1 MSGSVVLVVDPVA
14 QTAERVALA
23 LAGTRFSVRAV
34 RDAVEADA
42 ALDGDPIVAV
52 LSAITLPRGNAYEL
66 ARHVRAKHPEAAV
79 LLVSG
84 GFDVYNAE
92 RAAEAGVVG
101 RLSRPFSVEA
111 VRRHLES
118 ALGPLGAD
126 DDQVPDDQ
134 ILDASSALEPLFEG
148 EPDRPA
154 PSPAPRRAAPAP
166 LPPPEPATPV
176 GDERVSSFLPRDWR
190 LLPPVA
196 VDPEVV
202 GPAMERAI
210 LAILP
215 EVVEAVLNKAIA
227 TSPAFREMVEVAVEE
242 ALREELPAIARRVI
256 RERMAEIER
265 GN

>member
-1 MSGSVVLVVDPVA
+1 MSGSVVLVVDPVS

-23 LAGTRFSVRAV
+23 LAGTRFSVRVV
-34 RDAVEADA
+34 RDAVEAEA

-118 ALGPLGAD
+118 ALGPLTAEE
-126 DDQVPDDQ
+126 DQ
-134 ILDASSALEPLFEG
+134 ILDASSSLEPLLEV

-154 PSPAPRRAAPAP
+154 PPPPPRAAPPAP
-166 LPPPEPATPV
+166 LPPPEPAPPV
-176 GDERVSSFLPRDWR
+176 ADERLATFLPRDWR
-190 LLPPVA
+190 TLPPVA
-196 VDPEVV
+196 VDPAVV

-215 EVVEAVLNKAIA
+215 EVVEAVLNKAIG

-242 ALREELPAIARRVI
+242 ALREELPSIARRVI

-265 GN
+265 GH

>member
-23 LAGTRFSVRAV
+23 LAGTRFSVRVV
-34 RDAVEADA
+34 RDAVEAEA

-66 ARHVRAKHPEAAV
+66 AKHVRAKHPEAAV

-118 ALGPLGAD
+118 ALGPLGAE
-126 DDQVPDDQ
+126 DDQ
-134 ILDASSALEPLFEG
+134 ILDASASLEPLPEV

-154 PSPAPRRAAPAP
+154 PPPRVASPAP
-166 LPPPEPATPV
+166 LPPPEPAPPIA
-176 GDERVSSFLPRDWR
+176 DERIASFLPRDWR
-190 LLPPVA
+190 VLPPVA
-196 VDPEVV
+196 VDPAVV

-242 ALREELPAIARRVI
+242 ALREELPSIARRVI

-265 GN
+265 GH